1 MDSMCRGVSDGDAE
15 VELLGNPLLD
25 VKLLGRAGISRSAR
39 YFRHLARFETAAD
52 LGGLMSP
59 VTYLVSVYL
68 LFEYAST
75 LCFPLIPNM
84 RELSM

>member
-1 MDSMCRGVSDGDAE
+1 MCRGVSDGDAD
-15 VELLGNPLLD
+15 VELLGDPLLD

-59 VTYLVSVYL
+59 VTYLVSVDL
-68 LFEYAST
+68 LIEDASA
-75 LCFPLIPNM
+75 LL
-84 RELSM
+84 LSSGPHLV

>member
-1 MDSMCRGVSDGDAE
+1 MDSMCRGVSDSDAE

-52 LGGLMSP
+52 LGDLM
-59 VTYLVSVYL
+59 
-68 LFEYAST
+68 
-75 LCFPLIPNM
+75 
-84 RELSM
+84 